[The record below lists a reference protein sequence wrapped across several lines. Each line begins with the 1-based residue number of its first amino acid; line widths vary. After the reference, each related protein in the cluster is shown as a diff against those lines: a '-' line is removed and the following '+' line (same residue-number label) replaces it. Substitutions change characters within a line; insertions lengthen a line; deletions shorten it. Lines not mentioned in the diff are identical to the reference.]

1 MNNAD
6 AKVAELFFGNGL
18 ALCCNLN
25 FSKTYVDL
33 MKNVARESGGAPRK
47 VGLPLL
53 NLSGSSLK
61 WTWDSFQ
68 DLVAGFDATE

>member
-1 MNNAD
+1 
-6 AKVAELFFGNGL
+6 
-18 ALCCNLN
+18 
-25 FSKTYVDL
+25 

-68 DLVAGFDATE
+68 DLVAGFDATEQL

>member
-6 AKVAELFFGNGL
+6 TLVTELFFGNGL

-25 FSKTYVDL
+25 FSKTSLDL
-33 MKNVARESGGAPRK
+33 LKNVARETRGAPRK
-47 VGLPLL
+47 LGLPLL